1 MFAALSRL
9 EPVHNL
15 EAVLKRAWSIR
26 FLAAAMMF
34 DLAQASVSFWS
45 GSDLVSPM
53 TLTLA
58 NLGLGMAGFVARC
71 IAQPGVTTPKEDA

>member
-1 MFAALSRL
+1 MRFKL
-9 EPVHNL
+9 VHNL

-26 FLAAAMMF
+26 FLAIATLM
-34 DLAQASVSFWS
+34 DLAQACVGFWS

-58 NLGLGMAGFVARC
+58 NLGLGIAGFVARC
-71 IAQPGVTTPKEDA
+71 VAQDGVTAPAPQGDA

>member
-1 MFAALSRL
+1 
-9 EPVHNL
+9 
-15 EAVLKRAWSIR
+15 
-26 FLAAAMMF
+26 MMF

-71 IAQPGVTTPKEDA
+71 IAQPGVTTPKDEA